1 MATVKNTSDDYT
13 ITVADGLGTL
23 TINADLD
30 VVGNITYIDSTELR
44 VTDPFITV
52 AYDNNGTIQSMGLVA
67 QKSSTTFAGLRFN
80 TVSGDW
86 EISPAVDGDGGRNYS
101 ILNYFNRRQS
111 PGAPFNAV
119 QYNGAGTFSGDAAF
133 TFDAGNAKVNIT
145 GQMVLAN
152 IVSTPASTPNVAAL
166 YNKAEGSGGTGV
178 YVISPTVTMNWSAK
192 PKQLYSALYF
202 KEPKWQSPTLD

>member
-13 ITVADGLGTL
+13 ITVANGLGLL

-30 VVGNITYIDSTELR
+30 VVGNITYIDSSELR

-52 AYDNNGTIQSMGLVA
+52 AYDNNGAIQSMGLVA
-67 QKSSTTFAGLRFN
+67 QKSTTTYAGLRFN

-86 EISPAVDGDGGRNYS
+86 EISPAVAANGAPITAYATIASGGGTA
-101 ILNYFNRRQS
+101 
-111 PGAPFNAV
+111 PGAPFNSV
-119 QYNGAGTFSGDAAF
+119 QFNAAGVFTGNSAF

-145 GQMVLAN
+145 GQLVLAN

-166 YNKAEGSGGTGV
+166 YNKVEGLGNTGV
-178 YVISPTVTMNWSAK
+178 YVISPTVNDELVSNHKAIVYG
-192 PKQLYSALYF
+192 LIF
-202 KEPKWQSPTLD
+202 

>member
-13 ITVADGLGTL
+13 ITVADGLGLL
-23 TINADLD
+23 TINANLD

-44 VTDPFITV
+44 VKDPFITV
-52 AYDNNGTIQSMGLVA
+52 AYDNNGAIQSMGLVA
-67 QKSSTTFAGLRFN
+67 QKSTTTFAGLRFN

-86 EISPAVDGDGGRNYS
+86 EVSPAVDADGGAITPYS
-101 ILNYFNRRQS
+101 TISTGGIS

-145 GQMVLAN
+145 GQLVLAN

-166 YNKAEGSGGTGV
+166 YNKAEGSGGTGI
-178 YVISPTVTMNWSAK
+178 YVISPTVDDELVSKTKAIV
-192 PKQLYSALYF
+192 F
-202 KEPKWQSPTLD
+202 GIIF

>member
-13 ITVADGLGTL
+13 ITVADGLGLL

-30 VVGNITYIDSTELR
+30 VIGNITYIDSTELR

-52 AYDNNGTIQSMGLVA
+52 AYDNNGAIQSMGLVA
-67 QKSSTTFAGLRFN
+67 QKSSTTYAGLRFN
-80 TVSGDW
+80 TVSGEW
-86 EISPAVDGDGGRNYS
+86 EISPAVDADGGPITPYS
-101 ILNYFNRRQS
+101 TISTGGIS

-119 QYNGAGTFSGDAAF
+119 QYNGAGTFAGNAAF

-145 GQMVLAN
+145 GQLVLAN

-166 YNKAEGSGGTGV
+166 YNKAVGSGGTGV
-178 YVISPTVTMNWSAK
+178 YVISPSVDDELVSKTKAIV
-192 PKQLYSALYF
+192 F
-202 KEPKWQSPTLD
+202 GIIF

>member
-13 ITVADGLGTL
+13 ITVADGLGLL

-52 AYDNNGTIQSMGLVA
+52 AYDNNGAIQSMGLVA
-67 QKSSTTFAGLRFN
+67 QKSTTTYAGLRFN

-86 EISPAVDGDGGRNYS
+86 EISPAVAADGAPITAYS
-101 ILNYFNRRQS
+101 TIASGAGTS
-111 PGAPFNAV
+111 PGAPVNSV
-119 QYNGAGTFSGDAAF
+119 QFNGAGAFTGNSAF

-145 GQMVLAN
+145 GQLVLAN
-152 IVSTPASTPNVAAL
+152 IVSTPATTSNVAAL
-166 YNKAEGSGGTGV
+166 YNKQVGSGGTGV
-178 YVISPTVTMNWSAK
+178 YVISSAVNDELVSK
-192 PKQLYSALYF
+192 TKAIVF
-202 KEPKWQSPTLD
+202 GIIF